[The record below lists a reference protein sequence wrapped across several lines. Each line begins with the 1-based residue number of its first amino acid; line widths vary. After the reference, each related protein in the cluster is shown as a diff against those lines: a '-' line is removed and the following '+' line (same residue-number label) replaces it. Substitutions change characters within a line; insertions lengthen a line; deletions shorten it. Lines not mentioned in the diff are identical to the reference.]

1 MAIPKNKINTSKR
14 KKITDNEL
22 VSIIDS
28 YVTSNSSDNTKVS
41 KERAIAL
48 KYFESHPFGN
58 EKKGRSTYVSS
69 DVFEVISW
77 ALPQIIKV
85 FENNDNV
92 VKFDP
97 VSPEGVNDAQLATEY
112 CEYVFKKQ
120 NNGFNILHDFFFD
133 ALLLKNG
140 VVEVYYDSTKEYTRE
155 EYENLSDIEAETLL
169 LDENIEPIERETVEK
184 EVKVSTIDPM
194 TGQPIES
201 IEVQRTHNIAIKRV
215 KNAGLGKIKCECVPP
230 EELIVSKNSRSLNL
244 DDAPFVG
251 RKVQKTISWLRSQ
264 GYDVPDD
271 INDGESEIMS
281 EETITRLSID
291 GSFTTNKNED
301 NTDPASRLVTVIFA
315 YIQIDYDGDGI
326 TEWRK
331 VVKIGNEILE
341 NAECYV
347 QPFVS
352 TSPMPMPHK
361 FHGMSFSD
369 LVADLQLLK
378 SMVTRAM
385 LDSWAFNINPAKAI
399 NVSALQ
405 DPNDLLSSNPGQW
418 IKIRGEVNNAIFALP
433 STGVGAEA
441 FQLLDYIDNTAE
453 SRVGVSRYTQGIDQN
468 AFNKTATG
476 TQAIMSASQEKLA
489 LITRIFAETGL
500 GEIYKKI
507 LKYATL
513 FIKQEQLIL
522 SGSNFVSV
530 NPKKWMNLETLSVNV
545 GTGSLDKAAE
555 LGQAQQIIQM
565 QQTLMAAGVP
575 DLVAMVDASKI
586 YNAGATVLKS
596 MGKKNISDFFND
608 PKSPEYQANLQRIQ
622 QSQQPPPPDPL
633 VVTAQIQAQTAQQK
647 AQQDA
652 MLKSAEFELDV
663 QKTSREQELQRIEL
677 ELKYQVEMEKLR
689 LKNEEQK
696 FSALEKGI
704 AQLSTTEDGEEKLIT
719 QTDLNAIH
727 KAGFDNQNMINSA
740 ILQSLSDV
748 SNGVHSITK
757 HLSAPKEIIYD
768 EKGNPIGA
776 RTIQTDN

>member
-264 GYDVPDD
+264 G
-271 INDGESEIMS
+271 
-281 EETITRLSID
+281 
-291 GSFTTNKNED
+291 
-301 NTDPASRLVTVIFA
+301 
-315 YIQIDYDGDGI
+315 
-326 TEWRK
+326 
-331 VVKIGNEILE
+331 
-341 NAECYV
+341 
-347 QPFVS
+347 
-352 TSPMPMPHK
+352 
-361 FHGMSFSD
+361 
-369 LVADLQLLK
+369 
-378 SMVTRAM
+378 
-385 LDSWAFNINPAKAI
+385 
-399 NVSALQ
+399 
-405 DPNDLLSSNPGQW
+405 
-418 IKIRGEVNNAIFALP
+418 
-433 STGVGAEA
+433 
-441 FQLLDYIDNTAE
+441 
-453 SRVGVSRYTQGIDQN
+453 
-468 AFNKTATG
+468 
-476 TQAIMSASQEKLA
+476 
-489 LITRIFAETGL
+489 
-500 GEIYKKI
+500 
-507 LKYATL
+507 
-513 FIKQEQLIL
+513 
-522 SGSNFVSV
+522 
-530 NPKKWMNLETLSVNV
+530 
-545 GTGSLDKAAE
+545 
-555 LGQAQQIIQM
+555 
-565 QQTLMAAGVP
+565 
-575 DLVAMVDASKI
+575 
-586 YNAGATVLKS
+586 
-596 MGKKNISDFFND
+596 
-608 PKSPEYQANLQRIQ
+608 
-622 QSQQPPPPDPL
+622 
-633 VVTAQIQAQTAQQK
+633 
-647 AQQDA
+647 
-652 MLKSAEFELDV
+652 
-663 QKTSREQELQRIEL
+663 
-677 ELKYQVEMEKLR
+677 
-689 LKNEEQK
+689 
-696 FSALEKGI
+696 
-704 AQLSTTEDGEEKLIT
+704 
-719 QTDLNAIH
+719 
-727 KAGFDNQNMINSA
+727 
-740 ILQSLSDV
+740 
-748 SNGVHSITK
+748 
-757 HLSAPKEIIYD
+757 
-768 EKGNPIGA
+768 
-776 RTIQTDN
+776 